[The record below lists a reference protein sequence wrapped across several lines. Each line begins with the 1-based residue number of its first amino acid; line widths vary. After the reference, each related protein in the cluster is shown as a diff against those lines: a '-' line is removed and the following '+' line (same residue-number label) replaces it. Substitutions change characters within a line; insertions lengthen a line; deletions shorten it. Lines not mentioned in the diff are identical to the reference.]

1 MSNFIVGLCILGTN
15 ACIVIAGLVY
25 GMKCAAL
32 VCLALLLAGIV
43 RGMV

>member
-1 MSNFIVGLCILGTN
+1 MREIIIGLCSVGTY
-15 ACIVIAGLVY
+15 ACIVIVGLVY

-43 RGMV
+43 RGIV